1 MIDYRLQVLDAVQ
14 RHGTITAAAEALHL
28 TPSAVSHQIRALA
41 RELELTL
48 LEPAGRNVR
57 LTSAAHTLLA
67 HADVLFAQWENAQA
81 ELAAHRAGG
90 LSGRLRLCGFSTAAA
105 AFLPDAAA
113 RLREAYPR
121 LSVQIIETEPGP
133 AFDLLASG
141 QADTAVVVATPGIPP
156 ATDAR
161 FDQQRL
167 YDEPLDLLVPAD
179 HPYAGSQSIALY
191 DAATDPWIVG
201 TPGGAY
207 HHLVLLAC
215 ASASFSPTIAHYA
228 NEWDTGA
235 ALVSQ
240 GFGVALLPRLAH
252 IPVHHHTVRLPL
264 YGEPAPIRH
273 ILTATRAGSSH
284 QPAISAGLNA
294 LRHVAG
300 EQPSLSFDSET

>member
-1 MIDYRLQVLDAVQ
+1 MIDHRLQVLDAVQ
-14 RHGTITAAAEALHL
+14 RHGTVTAAAEALYL

-67 HADVLFAQWENAQA
+67 HADVLFAQWENARA
-81 ELAAHRAGG
+81 DLAAHRSGG
-90 LSGRLRLCGFSTAAA
+90 LSGPLRLCGFSTAAA
-105 AFLPDAAA
+105 AFVPPAAA
-113 RLREAYPR
+113 RLREAYPQ
-121 LSVQIIETEPGP
+121 LSLEIIETEPGP
-133 AFDLLASG
+133 AFDLLVSG
-141 QADTAVVVATPGIPP
+141 QADIAVVVATPGIPP

-167 YDEPLDLLVPAD
+167 YDEPLDLLVPAS
-179 HPYAGSQSIALY
+179 HPHADSRTIALY

-215 ASASFSPTIAHYA
+215 ASAGFSPTIAHYA

-235 ALVSQ
+235 ALVAQ

-252 IPVHHHTVRLPL
+252 IPVHHRTVRLPL
-264 YGEPAPIRH
+264 YGEPAPTRH
-273 ILTATRAGSSH
+273 ILTATRAGSSY

-294 LRHVAG
+294 LRHIAG
-300 EQPSLSFDSET
+300 E